1 MMMSA
6 TQMPCGVNDIIAL
19 TARLAQV
26 LAQEADLLQE
36 MKVSKIADLQKEKL
50 VLTAALEMQ
59 KKQLDKNPE
68 LIQGATE
75 EEREDLRSVI
85 GIFDTILAENHR
97 RLLMAK
103 EVNQRIVEAITDV
116 VTEVS
121 NQGVYN
127 DKGAPDMVGRDAL
140 SVTLNK
146 TI

>member
-1 MMMSA
+1 MNVA
-6 TQMPCGVNDIIAL
+6 AQMPFSVNDIIAL

-50 VLTAALEMQ
+50 VLTAALEVQ
-59 KKQLDKNPE
+59 KRQFDKDPS
-68 LIQGATE
+68 LMDGVTQE
-75 EEREDLRSVI
+75 EKEDLKAVV
-85 GIFDTILAENHR
+85 GIFNTILEENHR

-103 EVNQRIVEAITDV
+103 EVNQRVVEAITEV
-116 VTEVS
+116 VTETS

-127 DKGAPDMVGRDAL
+127 DKGTADGSGHAL